1 MLTPT
6 ASIGVVDYFMKHE
19 SLVDAVI
26 YFVKEN
32 VHVSS
37 NGYSCDQYNSY
48 VSETVNIFAD
58 AFGSANVPQRLSIKH
73 GLEYDQSVLE
83 CWFGNQ
89 ANSLQQ
95 FDLTV
100 LRLLVTPLDDLFSFG
115 LFSKK
120 LTKLVSENEEF
131 VRKYNN
137 NCTTFIRI
145 LLQVDANET
154 ITIQHKYKALIA
166 QYVSS
171 WMIWKKKKNL
181 FWKHT
186 HLKQN

>member
-6 ASIGVVDYFMKHE
+6 ASIEIVDYFMKHE
-19 SLVDAVI
+19 SLMDAVI
-26 YFVKEN
+26 YFVTEN
-32 VHVSS
+32 VHVGS
-37 NGYSCDQYNSY
+37 NGYSCDQYHSY
-48 VSETVNIFAD
+48 ISQTVNIFTNT
-58 AFGSANVPQRLSIKH
+58 FGSANERQRLSIKH

-89 ANSLQQ
+89 TNPLQQ

-100 LRLLVTPLDDLFSFG
+100 LRVHVTPLDDLFSYG

-137 NCTTFIRI
+137 NCTIFIRI

-154 ITIQHKYKALIA
+154 ITIQYKYKALML
-166 QYVSS
+166 V
-171 WMIWKKKKNL
+171 
-181 FWKHT
+181 HG
-186 HLKQN
+186 